1 MNADAAAWIERFRQY
16 LAVERRCSAHTVA
29 AYTRDLRAL
38 VSYCE
43 RTGLE
48 SWVALDGVHLRTF
61 AAKQHAGGLGPRSIQ
76 RRLSAVRSFYE
87 FLQREAQAL
96 REREARGLLG
106 REPQAPRQHAGAAA
120 RAGNAPRAIKLT
132 DGEREIMTL
141 RSNPGRDVRAPKAA
155 RRLPQTLDADQMAR
169 LLDIPAGEPFATR
182 DRAIMELLYSSGL
195 RLAEIVGLDVRALDL
210 PDRTVR
216 ALGKGEKTRVV
227 PVGRIA
233 LRALEQ
239 WLIERASLAKSGEE
253 ALFVGRTGR
262 RLGRRAVELRVA
274 YWARRQGLSARVYPH
289 LFRHSFASHLLESGA
304 ELRGV
309 QELLGHADIAT
320 TQIYT
325 HLDFQHL
332 ARIYDATHP
341 RARRSKRAAK

>member
-1 MNADAAAWIERFRQY
+1 MTPAALVWIERFRRY
-16 LAVERRCSAHTVA
+16 LSSERRCSPHTVA

-38 VSYCE
+38 AAYCD
-43 RTGLE
+43 RTGLQ
-48 SWVALDGVHLRTF
+48 SWAGVDSGHLRSF
-61 AAKQHAGGLGPRSIQ
+61 AARLHGGGLAPRSIQ

-87 FLQREAQAL
+87 FLRREGHAARNAATASSAGA
-96 REREARGLLG
+96 RERE
-106 REPQAPRQHAGAAA
+106 
-120 RAGNAPRAIKLT
+120 
-132 DGEREIMTL
+132 DREIAHI
-141 RSNPGRDVRAPKAA
+141 RSNPGQEVRAPKAA
-155 RRLPQTLDADQMAR
+155 RRLPETLDADQMAR
-169 LLDIPAGEPFATR
+169 LLKIPAGEPFATR

-195 RLAEIVGLDVRALDL
+195 RLAEIVELDL
-210 PDRTVR
+210 GHLDRRDRTVHV
-216 ALGKGEKTRVV
+216 LGKGRKARVV
-227 PVGRIA
+227 PVGRVA
-233 LRALEQ
+233 LRALEE
-239 WLIERASLAKSGEE
+239 WLAERANRARSGEQ
-253 ALFVGRTGR
+253 ALFVGRSGR

-274 YWARRQGLSARVYPH
+274 YWARRQGIETHVYPH

-341 RARRSKRAAK
+341 RARRKG